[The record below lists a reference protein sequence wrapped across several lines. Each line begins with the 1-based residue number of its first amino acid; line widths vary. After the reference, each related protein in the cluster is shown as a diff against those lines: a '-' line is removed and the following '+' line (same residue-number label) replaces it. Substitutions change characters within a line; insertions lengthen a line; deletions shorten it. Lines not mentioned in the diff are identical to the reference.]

1 MNEVKYKKKDGTF
14 IQSFNKQVPENFTGY
29 KISKDYNK
37 ISSIRE
43 YLNSHEIGNIKFRP
57 TKIPVVFTV
66 SYENGYRE
74 TRYSNGNIQ
83 HAFNRNSDG
92 MMYGE
97 SRTYDSGGV
106 LVGRTYHYEHKNVTE
121 DIKSFIGYTGGDMNF
136 VDYQFGEDEIFNI
149 YMRYGSK
156 FKFFN
161 EYRIDKSIIDDIA
174 KFCIE

>member
-1 MNEVKYKKKDGTF
+1 MNEVKYKMKDGTF
-14 IQSFNKQVPENFTGY
+14 IESNNQQVPANFTGY
-29 KISKDYNK
+29 KIRKDYNK
-37 ISSIRE
+37 ISSIHE
-43 YLNSHEIGNIKFRP
+43 YLNSQVIGVINFRP
-57 TKIPVVFTV
+57 TIVPVIF
-66 SYENGYRE
+66 SARFGNYQE
-74 TRYSNGNIQ
+74 TRYSNGNIMTVC
-83 HAFNRNSDG
+83 NIDSYSMLN
-92 MMYGE
+92 GE
-97 SRTYDSGGV
+97 AIRYNVNGV
-106 LVGRTYHYEHKNVTE
+106 INNKTYHYEHKNVTE